1 MTADE
6 WQKQFEELW
15 KQVFDPDVP
24 NVRIH
29 HTYKGLRQVL
39 VDKTGIITEKTDD
52 SATPKIVVKEYKKN
66 EHGFK
71 NFKPYKV
78 EYHCVWKQSENKLW
92 NMYFPMAKYEYED
105 GTQQTVYQE
114 APKEFLTGE

>member
-15 KQVFDPDVP
+15 KQVFDPEKP
-24 NVRIH
+24 NVSIYFPNH
-29 HTYKGLRQVL
+29 GLRQIL
-39 VDKTGIITEKTDD
+39 VDGTGKITEKSDD
-52 SATPKIVVKEYKKN
+52 SVTPEILVKEYKKN

-92 NMYFPMAKYEYED
+92 NM
-105 GTQQTVYQE
+105 
-114 APKEFLTGE
+114 